1 MVPPSGRGHGW
12 LWNAWLVAQTRLI
25 EEKVVMLI
33 REYMTPQPTTV
44 NEDTSIID
52 AAALMK
58 EKQVRR
64 FPVLRGG
71 GLVGIVTDRD
81 LRSAGPSQV
90 ISFDT
95 EERTLMPDLHD
106 LLAQIKVG
114 EIMSTDVVSVDPEQT
129 IVTAALLMLK
139 YRISGLPVVDSGSEL
154 VGIITEKDIF
164 KVLVDFSGVSMGNTV
179 LAFRLE
185 DRPASIKEAADGIRD
200 HDGRLASIL
209 TSYAPADP
217 GFRKVYFRIRD
228 LPSDKLQALRERL
241 EKSFELLYV
250 IQDNVDMP

>member
-1 MVPPSGRGHGW
+1 
-12 LWNAWLVAQTRLI
+12 
-25 EEKVVMLI
+25 MLI
-33 REYMTPQPTTV
+33 QEYMTPQPTTV

-58 EKQVRR
+58 EKKFRR
-64 FPVLRGG
+64 FPVLRGDE
-71 GLVGIVTDRD
+71 LVGIVTDRD

-90 ISFDT
+90 ISFDA
-95 EERTLMPDLHD
+95 EERTLMPELHA

-114 EIMSTDVVSVDPEQT
+114 EIMSTDVITVDPEQT

-139 YRISGLPVVDSGSEL
+139 YRVSGLPVVDSRGEL
-154 VGIITEKDIF
+154 VGIITEGDIF
-164 KVLVDFSGVSMGNTV
+164 KVLVDFSGISLGNTV

-185 DRPASIKEAADGIRD
+185 DRPASIKEAADAIRE

-209 TSYAPADP
+209 TSYASADP

-228 LPSDKLQALRERL
+228 LPSEKLQALREEL
-241 EKSFELLYV
+241 EKDFELLYV
-250 IQDNVDMP
+250 IQDDVDMS

>member
-1 MVPPSGRGHGW
+1 
-12 LWNAWLVAQTRLI
+12 
-25 EEKVVMLI
+25 MLI

-52 AAALMK
+52 AAELMK
-58 EKQVRR
+58 EKKFRR
-64 FPVLRGG
+64 LPVLRGDE
-71 GLVGIVTDRD
+71 LVGIVTDRD
-81 LRSAGPSQV
+81 IRSAAPSQV
-90 ISFDT
+90 ISFDS
-95 EERTLMPDLHD
+95 EERTLMPELHA

-114 EIMSTDVVSVDPEQT
+114 EIMSTDVISVDPEQT

-139 YRISGLPVVDSGSEL
+139 HRVSGLPVVDSKGEL
-154 VGIITEKDIF
+154 VGIITEGDIF
-164 KVLVDFSGVSMGNTV
+164 KVLVDFSGISLGNTV

-185 DRPASIKEAADGIRD
+185 DRPASIKEAADAIRK

-209 TSYAPADP
+209 TSYAAADP

-228 LPSDKLQALRERL
+228 LPSEKLQALREAL
-241 EKSFELLYV
+241 EKNFELLYV